1 MEKHVAEMAA
11 ILLEKMAQ
19 NQLVW
24 DEIEKLLS
32 IDVKNDL
39 ALVNILTETL
49 DKISEHGK
57 DLQRELKAL

>member
-1 MEKHVAEMAA
+1 MEKRVAEIAA

-24 DEIEKLLS
+24 DEIEKMLS

-39 ALVNILTETL
+39 ALVNILAETL